1 MAGFKLK
8 WIVLIVMTFA
18 YSFALQA
25 QQAGQEVD
33 FDAVD
38 SLIATTPELDMCL
51 KNGEEDLRF
60 FSKTPEKYSDFKQ
73 RFMDEAIRVITYI
86 PQRNHF
92 RCDMAVE
99 IDCKGRAGNYTFG
112 IEPRTFS
119 IYDYKVLEQLIKTID
134 GLRNTTF
141 TPAYYLGESVNSK
154 VRFVLQ
160 VKDDKLIMQ

>member
-8 WIVLIVMTFA
+8 WILLIGAIV
-18 YSFALQA
+18 YCFALRA
-25 QQAGQEVD
+25 QQTGQEVD

-73 RFMDEAIRVITYI
+73 RFMDEALRVITAI
-86 PQRNHF
+86 PAHNHF
-92 RCDMAVE
+92 RCEITVE
-99 IDCKGRAGNYTFG
+99 VDCKGRAGNYNFG

-119 IYDYKVLEQLIKTID
+119 VDDYKVLEQLIKTID

-154 VRFVLQ
+154 VRFVLL